1 MLTSNDVLA
10 VVSDVVSR
18 KNEGE
23 LVVVLPQE
31 GKFLVLNGAGA
42 EVFQLLDGRR
52 TLAEVAGALHADY
65 EDVSLERVQVDVLA
79 LAQKLLARGAVREI
93 TS

>member
-52 TLAEVAGALHADY
+52 TLAEVAGDLHAGY